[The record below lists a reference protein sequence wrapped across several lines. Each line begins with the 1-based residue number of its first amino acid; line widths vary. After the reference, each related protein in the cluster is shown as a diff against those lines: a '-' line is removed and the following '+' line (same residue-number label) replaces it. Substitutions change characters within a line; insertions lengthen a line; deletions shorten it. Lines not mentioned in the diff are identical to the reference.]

1 MALPLPHSTTQA
13 VTPPDAA
20 VTPPEAVPPPEPSP
34 PRRRAGDRRGRFF
47 DNIKLILLGIAAL
60 VGTLAGLLAVANR
73 SASLTPDFL
82 AEFVLYALSATDLT
96 ILVALVFV
104 LARNIVKLVVERR
117 RALPFARF
125 RAKLVAALLGMTFI
139 PAVLVLI
146 VGSEL
151 IRNSVDRWFNAPME
165 QVLASAQGIAADYYQ
180 EQQRVVSSFS
190 LRLARRL
197 GALDIAGADPAVVQ
211 ATVQSDAPADH
222 VEHVEVFSV
231 TPGGGTPAIRSV
243 ARVQAEGV
251 PAGPDAGSVALA
263 ERAAA
268 SGAEAQTVDQ
278 LASGAELIR
287 SAMPIRAGTRGPVR
301 GVVIASHYLPREFVA
316 RARGMTSA
324 FESYQQ
330 LRVLKVPVTRVYL
343 SFFLM
348 LTLMILV
355 AATWM
360 GLYMAKRITRPVQLL
375 ATAAHEIGAGRF
387 DYRVEIQS
395 HDEFGSLAEAFNVMA
410 GELATNR
417 AQLERSAVAL
427 ERRHHDVEGR
437 RRYVETVL
445 ERIASGVVSVDA
457 AGRIRTWNSAAR
469 RLLGIDSD
477 VSGQRAADVFGAPGL
492 SPLGALLADST
503 TGRDTRPQ
511 DVSITRDGRELHL
524 AVVMSPLRREDGSHD
539 GVVVVFD
546 DISPLIRAQK
556 VAAWRE
562 VARRLA
568 HEIKNPLTPI
578 QLSAERLR
586 RHFGQAPDA
595 TRALVEECASTIITE
610 VESLKGLVD
619 EFSQFARMPAPRAVP
634 TDVHGLLD
642 GALALYDGLLPNV
655 RIERRYGD
663 GLPRVSVDPEQMR
676 RVVLNL
682 VDNAV
687 EAMRRSGTLCIST
700 EHDQA
705 NNLLRVVVADDG
717 PGIPPA
723 ERDKLFLPYYSTKQ
737 RGSGLGL
744 AIVRRIVAEHGGA
757 IDVADNLPRGTRFV
771 IELPC

>member
-1 MALPLPHSTTQA
+1 VALSLRHSTAQ
-13 VTPPDAA
+13 
-20 VTPPEAVPPPEPSP
+20 PEAAKPAEPAP
-34 PRRRAGDRRGRFF
+34 PRRRAGDRKTPAFF
-47 DNIKLILLGIAAL
+47 DNTKRILFGIAAL
-60 VGTLAGLLAVANR
+60 VGALAGLLALANR
-73 SASLTPDFL
+73 SSSLTPDFL
-82 AEFVLYALSATDLT
+82 SEFVLYALSATDFT

-190 LRLARRL
+190 LRLSRRL
-197 GALDIAGADPAVVQ
+197 GAMDVGSADPAAVQ
-211 ATVQSDAPADH
+211 AAVKSDEPPDH
-222 VEHVEVFSV
+222 VELVEVFGV
-231 TPGGGTPAIRSV
+231 TSLGAASSQIRPV
-243 ARVQAEGV
+243 ARVQAEGL
-251 PAGPDAGSVALA
+251 PTGTDASSAALA
-263 ERAAA
+263 ERAVA
-268 SGAEAQTVDQ
+268 SGAEATSVDR

-287 SAMPIRAGTRGPVR
+287 SAMPIRGSAQGPVR
-301 GVVIASHYLPREFVA
+301 GVVIASHYLPRDFVA

-324 FESYQQ
+324 FEGYQQ
-330 LRVLKVPVTRVYL
+330 LRVLKGPVTGVYV

-355 AATWM
+355 GATWM

-375 ATAAHEIGAGRF
+375 ATAAHEIGAGRL

-395 HDEFGSLAEAFNVMA
+395 HDEFGALAEAFNVMA
-410 GELATNR
+410 GDLSTSR
-417 AQLERSAVAL
+417 QQLERSAVDL
-427 ERRHHDVEGR
+427 ERRHHDVESR

-445 ERIASGVVSVDA
+445 ERIATGVLSVDA
-457 AGRIRTWNSAAR
+457 AGRIRTGNSAAR
-469 RLLGIDSD
+469 RLLGLESD
-477 VSGQRAADVFGAPGL
+477 VSGQRAADVFNAPGL
-492 SPLGALLADST
+492 NPLAALLADSAT
-503 TGRDTRPQ
+503 ARDTRPQ

-586 RHFGQAPDA
+586 RHFGQAPET

-634 TDVHGLLD
+634 TDVHALLD
-642 GALALYDGLLPNV
+642 SALALYDGLLANV
-655 RIERRYGD
+655 RIERRYAAA
-663 GLPRVSVDPEQMR
+663 LPRASVDPEQMR

-687 EAMRRSGTLCIST
+687 EAMHRSGTIALST
-700 EHDQA
+700 EHDKV
-705 NNLLRVVVADDG
+705 NNLLRIVVADDG

-723 ERDKLFLPYYSTKQ
+723 EREKLFLPYYSTKQ

-757 IDVADNLPRGTRFV
+757 IDVTENVPRGTRFV

>member
-1 MALPLPHSTTQA
+1 
-13 VTPPDAA
+13 
-20 VTPPEAVPPPEPSP
+20 
-34 PRRRAGDRRGRFF
+34 
-47 DNIKLILLGIAAL
+47 
-60 VGTLAGLLAVANR
+60 
-73 SASLTPDFL
+73 
-82 AEFVLYALSATDLT
+82 
-96 ILVALVFV
+96 V

-197 GALDIAGADPAVVQ
+197 APLDVASADPASVQ
-211 ATVQSDAPADH
+211 ATLQSDEPPDH
-222 VEHVEVFSV
+222 VELVEVFSV
-231 TPGGGTPAIRSV
+231 EGGAAPAVRAV

-251 PAGPDAGSVALA
+251 PTGTDAGAAALA
-263 ERAAA
+263 ERAAS
-268 SGAEAQTVDQ
+268 SGMEARTVDR

-287 SAMPIRAGTRGPVR
+287 SAMPIRSGTQGPVR
-301 GVVIASHYLPREFVA
+301 GVVIASHYLPRDFVA

-330 LRVLKVPVTRVYL
+330 LRVLKGPVTRAYV

-355 AATWM
+355 GATWM

-410 GELATNR
+410 GDLATSR
-417 AQLERSAVAL
+417 EQLERSAVAL
-427 ERRHHDVEGR
+427 ERRHHDVESR

-477 VSGQRAADVFGAPGL
+477 VSGQRAADVFGGDGL
-492 SPLGALLADST
+492 GPLGALLAESAT
-503 TGRDTRPQ
+503 ARDTRPQ

-524 AVVMSPLRREDGSHD
+524 AVVLSPLRREDGGHD

-586 RHFGQAPDA
+586 RHFGQAPDT

-619 EFSQFARMPAPRAVP
+619 EFSQFARMPAPRAVL
-634 TDVHGLLD
+634 TDVHALLD
-642 GALALYDGLLPNV
+642 SALALYDGLLPNV
-655 RIERRYGD
+655 RLERLYGE

-687 EAMRRSGTLCIST
+687 EAMHRAGTLSLST
-700 EHDQA
+700 EHDKV
-705 NNLLRVVVADDG
+705 NNLLRIVVADDG

-723 ERDKLFLPYYSTKQ
+723 EREKLFLPYYSTKQ

-757 IDVADNLPRGTRFV
+757 IDVGDNEPHGTRFV